1 MSDSQSKLNPL
12 IYRALHTGT
21 FGDQQFYRALTKAKL
36 ASNKDLKV
44 LELGC
49 GSGRILLDLVQ
60 LGADVTGI
68 DISAEALDF
77 CRLGLASI
85 SIENPAL
92 SNNVKLIHAD
102 FTEVNQQLFTPEFPK
117 FDLIFITY
125 NGLYCLPSEEAQ
137 VDLLKRCIKLLGSE
151 GELWLDGYALPDPQ
165 LYEYDSASDFT
176 PLTVIELPSTSFR
189 PHRTLG
195 VEELDT
201 FDQPNQKLTVQYR
214 YKAPVEELERE
225 PLHNQVEILDHR
237 YIYPWELPELSQ
249 QAGGSLV
256 NVRTYFGGDPITLDQ
271 NLRDL
276 DWGIEF
282 EHWIATL
289 KRGDE
294 VLV

>member
-1 MSDSQSKLNPL
+1 MSDLQSNLDPFV
-12 IYRALHTGT
+12 YRALHTGS
-21 FGDQQFYRALTKAKL
+21 FGDRQFYKALTKTKL

-68 DISAEALDF
+68 DISAEGLAF

-85 SIENPAL
+85 FLEKPTL
-92 SNNVKLIHAD
+92 SNNVRLIHAD
-102 FTEVNQQLFTPEFPK
+102 FIEVNQQLFTPEYSE

-125 NGLYCLPSEEAQ
+125 NGIYCLPTEETQ
-137 VDLLKRCIKLLGSE
+137 IDLLKRCIELLSSE

-176 PLTVIELPSTSFR
+176 PLTVIELPSTSSR
-189 PHRTLG
+189 SHRTLG

-201 FDQPNQKLTVQYR
+201 FDLPNQKLTVQYR
-214 YKAPVEELERE
+214 YKAPADEIERE
-225 PLHNQVEILDHR
+225 PLHNQVETLDHR
-237 YIYPWELPELSQ
+237 YIYPWQLPKLSQ
-249 QAGGSLV
+249 QAGGSLI
-256 NVRTYFGGDPITLDQ
+256 NLRTYFGGDPITLDQ

-276 DWGIEF
+276 DWGIDF

-289 KRGDE
+289 KRGR
-294 VLV
+294 